1 MKASD
6 RGILLILP
14 IVALIA
20 AFWLLV
26 LSPKREEASQLG
38 DDVAQLESEVAAA
51 QQLADAAEQAR
62 EEFPDDYRKVV
73 TLGKA
78 VPQDDDTP
86 SLLAQLS
93 GISAQSGVEFMSLE
107 LQSEAQEAAAPAPS
121 VTGETPSVQEP
132 PPGESEQSE
141 SAQASTPAPA
151 TESSAAAL
159 PLGAAVGPA
168 GLPTMPYTLKFRGSP
183 LHSHARVARDFF
195 HVADF
200 IHGVDKGVSADGEK
214 VSVDGRLITIDGFTL
229 KGDPDRGFPFLEATF
244 AVTTYLTPETQG
256 LTAGAT
262 PSGPAP
268 VAAPGSGEVTTQPT
282 SSTGVA
288 P

>member
-38 DDVAQLESEVAAA
+38 DDVAQLESEVSAA

-62 EEFPDDYRKVV
+62 KEFPEDYQKVV

-86 SLLAQLS
+86 SLFARLS
-93 GISAQSGVEFMSLE
+93 GISQRAGVEFTALAF
-107 LQSEAQEAAAPAPS
+107 QTDAQEAAPPAPS

-132 PPGESEQSE
+132 PPGGGETSE
-141 SAQASTPAPA
+141 SAPVESAPA
-151 TESSAAAL
+151 TESAAATL
-159 PLGAAVGPA
+159 PIGATVGPA
-168 GLPTMPYTLKFRGSP
+168 GLPVMPYLLKFRG
-183 LHSHARVARDFF
+183 DFF

-200 IHGVDKGVSADGEK
+200 IHGLDNGVSTDDEK
-214 VSVDGRLITIDGFTL
+214 VVVDGRLLTVDGFSL
-229 KGDPDRGFPFLEATF
+229 KGDPELGFPFLQAQF
-244 AVTTYLTPETQG
+244 AVTTFLTPETEG
-256 LTAGAT
+256 LTGGAT

-268 VAAPGSGEVTTQPT
+268 VSAPGSGEVTAQPT
-282 SSTGVA
+282 SSTGAA